1 MGLLDDETKKDKTSA
16 IEVLEPVLSV
26 AIPILAA
33 AVGAFLGWHIT
44 EQKIHELDG
53 RDISVF
59 SEFVRYSLTVSF
71 ALVFAF
77 FGAVSVEYFKVLRRR
92 KRDMATFLNNIDNAI
107 ENRMSKVVEH
117 TAFFTESGRLE
128 GIIQLLKN
136 MPGKK
141 KWIVAKFISRQLSD
155 SFLANF
161 RIEIDT
167 HSYSGFAES
176 LYQECE
182 EAIFLTSPFTP
193 EEWFRQLIPDE
204 KVQRIQRGVRDAS
217 KEYETPAHVRALSAS
232 PAVVKRRLVI
242 LPNDKWLQME
252 DSTKVNLLKE
262 FLKVNKE
269 VDTRFI
275 TQEDLQDKLGVD
287 YAGTFDYA
295 IFDRRLF
302 LQWERPA
309 NGRDTKPLCM
319 YTDVPDSH
327 RRLVDLFDYKRHGA
341 FYKTGAELLNDIK
354 SRPNG
359 T

>member
-1 MGLLDDETKKDKTSA
+1 MGLWDAETTKDRSSA
-16 IEVLEPVLSV
+16 MEVLEPVLSV

-53 RDISVF
+53 REVSVF
-59 SEFVRYSLTVSF
+59 SEFVRYSLTICF
-71 ALVFAF
+71 ALVFGF
-77 FGAVSVEYFKVLRRR
+77 FGAVSVEYFKVLLRR
-92 KRDMATFLNNIDNAI
+92 KRERAAFLNEVDKTI
-107 ENRMSKVVEH
+107 ENRLSKMVEH
-117 TAFFTESGRLE
+117 TAFFTENGKLE

-141 KWIVAKFISRQLSD
+141 KWIIAKFISRQLSD

-161 RIEIDT
+161 QIDIDT
-167 HSYSGFAES
+167 HNYSAFAES

-193 EEWFRQLIPDE
+193 EEWFMQLIPDE
-204 KVQRIQRGVRDAS
+204 KVKRIQRGIRGAS
-217 KEYETPAHVRALSAS
+217 SEYETPAHVRALSAS

-242 LPNDKWLQME
+242 LSNDKWIQME
-252 DSTKVNLLKE
+252 DATKVNLLKE

-275 TQEDLQDKLGVD
+275 MQEDLQNKLDVD
-287 YAGTFDYA
+287 YTGTFDFA

-309 NGRDTKPLCM
+309 NGKDKKPLCM

-341 FYKTGAELLNDIK
+341 FYKTGAELLSDIK
-354 SRPNG
+354 SRPNEV
-359 T
+359 